1 VQDLL
6 PPRDPLKGEV
16 GTRPAPARRRV
27 GRYLATMGRIY
38 TKTLEVLIGLLLTLM
53 IVVGFAAV
61 VARYLLSSLVSLYW
75 AEEVIRYSFIWSV
88 FLVSPLVIRRGANLE
103 LDIFVQW
110 LSPHARRVIVL
121 INGGVILV
129 FLVVL
134 VVQGVVMVRVNLGQL
149 SSALEISM
157 AWIYLAV
164 PVGGLLMVGEYVVI
178 LVRAWRGSAVASS
191 ETTPV
196 AVQ

>member
-1 VQDLL
+1 MRRPFATFLQ
-6 PPRDPLKGEV
+6 GY
-16 GTRPAPARRRV
+16 TR
-27 GRYLATMGRIY
+27 
-38 TKTLEVLIGLLLTLM
+38 TLEFLIGVLLAEM
-53 IVVGFAAV
+53 ILVGFAAV

-110 LSPHARRVIVL
+110 LSPRAQRVVSL
-121 INGGVILV
+121 VNGGVILV

-134 VVQGVVMVRVNLGQL
+134 VVQGMVMVRVNLGQL

-164 PVGGLLMVGEYVVI
+164 PVGGLLMLGEYVAI
-178 LVRAWRGSAVASS
+178 LTRVWRGSERAAPPMI
-191 ETTPV
+191 PV
-196 AVQ
+196 AVE

>member
-1 VQDLL
+1 M
-6 PPRDPLKGEV
+6 
-16 GTRPAPARRRV
+16 
-27 GRYLATMGRIY
+27 LATADRIY
-38 TKTLEVLIGLLLTLM
+38 TKALEIMIGLLLAAM

-61 VARYLLSSLVSLYW
+61 VARFLLSEYLSLYW

-110 LSPHARRVIVL
+110 IPPQGRRAVALLNSLLILIFLMVL
-121 INGGVILV
+121 I
-129 FLVVL
+129 
-134 VVQGVVMVRVNLGQL
+134 VQGIRMVRVNVEQL

-164 PVGGLLMVGEYVVI
+164 PTGGCLMLWEYVAVLI
-178 LVRAWRGSAVASS
+178 RAIRGSPERVP
-191 ETTPV
+191 ELHPV
-196 AVQ
+196 AVE

>member
-1 VQDLL
+1 M
-6 PPRDPLKGEV
+6 
-16 GTRPAPARRRV
+16 
-27 GRYLATMGRIY
+27 LATADRIF
-38 TKTLEVLIGLLLTLM
+38 TKVLEIMVGLLLAEM

-61 VARYLLSSLVSLYW
+61 VARFLLSEYLSLYW

-110 LSPHARRVIVL
+110 MSPQVRRAVAL
-121 INGGVILV
+121 FNSLVILV
-129 FLVVL
+129 FLMVL
-134 VVQGVVMVRVNLGQL
+134 IVQGIRMVRVNVEQL

-164 PVGGLLMVGEYVVI
+164 PTGGCLMLWEYVAILIRVI
-178 LVRAWRGSAVASS
+178 RGTPEEVLEAR
-191 ETTPV
+191 PV

>member
-1 VQDLL
+1 M
-6 PPRDPLKGEV
+6 
-16 GTRPAPARRRV
+16 
-27 GRYLATMGRIY
+27 LAWADRIY
-38 TKTLEVLIGLLLTLM
+38 TKTLEIMIGLLLAEM

-61 VARYLLSSLVSLYW
+61 VARFLLSAYLSLYW

-110 LSPHARRVIVL
+110 LPRQGRRMVTL
-121 INGGVILV
+121 FNALVILT

-134 VVQGVVMVRVNLGQL
+134 VVQGARMVRVNVEQL

-164 PVGGLLMVGEYVVI
+164 PTGGCLMLGEYAAI
-178 LVRAWRGSAVASS
+178 LARTIRGAPGKAPGAR
-191 ETTPV
+191 PV

>member
-1 VQDLL
+1 M
-6 PPRDPLKGEV
+6 
-16 GTRPAPARRRV
+16 
-27 GRYLATMGRIY
+27 LATGDRIY
-38 TKTLEVLIGLLLTLM
+38 TKVLEIVIGLLLAEM

-61 VARYLLSSLVSLYW
+61 VARFLLSEYLSLYW

-110 LSPHARRVIVL
+110 MSPQARRAVALFNSL
-121 INGGVILV
+121 IILV

-134 VVQGVVMVRVNLGQL
+134 IVQGIRMVRVNVEQL

-164 PVGGLLMVGEYVVI
+164 PTGGCLMLWEYVAI
-178 LVRAWRGSAVASS
+178 LVRVIRGNPEKVPEAR
-191 ETTPV
+191 PV

>member
-1 VQDLL
+1 M
-6 PPRDPLKGEV
+6 
-16 GTRPAPARRRV
+16 AAANRV
-27 GRYLATMGRIY
+27 Y
-38 TKTLEVLIGLLLTLM
+38 TKALEILIGLLLSEM

-61 VARYLLSSLVSLYW
+61 VSRFLLSRYVSLYW

-103 LDIFVQW
+103 LDIFLQRM
-110 LSPHARRVIVL
+110 SAPARRAVAIFNGVVILAFLAVL
-121 INGGVILV
+121 I
-129 FLVVL
+129 
-134 VVQGVVMVRVNLGQL
+134 VQGARMVRVNMEQL

-164 PVGGLLMVGEYVVI
+164 PIGGCLMLGEYIAI
-178 LVRAWRGSAVASS
+178 LIRALRGVPEAVAD
-191 ETTPV
+191 TRQA